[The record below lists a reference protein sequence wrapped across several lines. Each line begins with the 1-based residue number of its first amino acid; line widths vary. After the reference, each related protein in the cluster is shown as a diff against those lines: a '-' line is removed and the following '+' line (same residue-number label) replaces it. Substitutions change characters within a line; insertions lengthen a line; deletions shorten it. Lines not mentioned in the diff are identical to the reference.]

1 MGEGGLDTLLRSAGS
16 GPGAWLAALG
26 VAFFLGAAHALTP
39 GHGKTLVAAYLVGT
53 RGTVRDAFLLGATVT
68 VTHTFTVFLLG
79 FAVLYASFHVNLNRI
94 SLQLEVASA
103 VLITAIGVWL
113 LYRRLGMGAH
123 GHDHHHHHH
132 GHPHAHEHAH
142 EAGHPHPHHH
152 HHIPSR
158 PGLAG
163 LLSLGVSGG
172 LVPCPE
178 ALALLILSVSA
189 QQVGFG
195 LVLLVVFSFGLA
207 AVLIAIGSAMVL
219 AGPAMTRFAPGEK
232 LTRWLPV
239 AGAVVVAA
247 LGFAMV
253 VTSVRKL

>member
-39 GHGKTLVAAYLVGT
+39 GHGKTLVAAYLAGT

-94 SLQLEVASA
+94 SLQLEAASA

-123 GHDHHHHHH
+123 GHNHHHHHH

-142 EAGHPHPHHH
+142 EGEHPHPHHH
-152 HHIPSR
+152 HVPSR

-178 ALALLILSVSA
+178 ALALLVLSVSA
-189 QQVGFG
+189 QQIGFG
-195 LVLLVVFSFGLA
+195 LVLLAVFSFGLA

-239 AGAVVVAA
+239 AGAVVVAV
-247 LGFAMV
+247 LGCVML